1 MKRTNSSVILGRV
14 FLAAAIL
21 FIMGPIFVTIAFSFN
36 LDRFASL
43 PWKGFTLQ
51 WYQKVLTNGK
61 ILESLLNSVVLGI
74 CVSLTSVILGFAG
87 AFGLRDWISR
97 LKGAF
102 LLLSL
107 SPLLVPWTL
116 LGLALLIFFNKAGIP
131 KSLITVWISHTVFT
145 APLALTIINARM
157 QAIPKSMDDAA
168 WDMGAGDLRTMFCV
182 LLPQTI
188 PAIAA
193 AALMTFTISFDEFII
208 AWFVC
213 GFDKTLPVY
222 IYSVI
227 RSGVNPTINAIGTIV
242 FIFSLCLISLAQFL
256 QRRESK

>member
-1 MKRTNSSVILGRV
+1 MKRTGSLSILGRIYV
-14 FLAAAIL
+14 AMAIL

-51 WYQKVLTNGK
+51 WYEKVLANND
-61 ILESLLNSVVLGI
+61 IIHSLVNSIILGI
-74 CVSLTSVILGFAG
+74 CVSLTSVVLGFAG
-87 AFGLRDWISR
+87 AFGLRHWKSR
-97 LKGAF
+97 LKGPF
-102 LLLSL
+102 MLVSL
-107 SPLLVPWTL
+107 SPLMVPWTL
-116 LGLALLIFFNKAGIP
+116 LGLALLIFFNRFGIP
-131 KSLITVWISHTVFT
+131 KSLFTVWISHTVFT

-168 WDMGAGDLRTMFCV
+168 WDLGAGNLRTMFCV

-242 FIFSLCLISLAQFL
+242 FVISLCLISLAQFL
-256 QRRESK
+256 QRKS